1 MLKAIRKPLC
11 SAIFLASLPAAVQ
24 AAVISE
30 SDAGTVEFNVEAMAA
45 AMSADENYTGNPG
58 DKSWQEA
65 YIKGDLAATRQINAD
80 HSVYGTLG
88 VIALGTFGDG
98 DAGGFTTGDE
108 RKVHLENA
116 YAGWKFKD
124 GLIDLS
130 VGRQTFVLGDGF
142 LIAGDSLSA
151 GEGFEAFSNG
161 GLDRGGAYYLAGRK
175 SFDNTAILKVDPEGP
190 VRGDLFWL
198 KSDNKFQ
205 QSPELVGANLEYVD
219 ENLGTIGASYMT
231 VTDVDLGKGLGL
243 YDNRDGMNIFS
254 VRAQGTAGVENL
266 FLNFEYVKESGGD
279 QTEKDASAWTAEASW
294 MFSELPWT
302 PIVNYRYATFS
313 GDKAGTADDES
324 FDPLFF
330 GVTRGFGTWFQGE
343 VAANYAGPFNSGNN
357 VNRLDITL
365 LPQENI
371 ALGIQYWKFGKEEN
385 NDFEANEL
393 DLYAFWGI
401 NDNFS
406 VIPLI
411 GIYEPE
417 GDANKGSQGND
428 DKNVYVQ
435 AMVMFN
441 Y

>member
-1 MLKAIRKPLC
+1 MLKAIKKPLC

-24 AAVISE
+24 AAMLSE
-30 SDAGTVEFNVEAMAA
+30 KENSTLALNVEAIGA
-45 AMSADENYTGNPG
+45 AMSSDENYTGSPG
-58 DKSWQEA
+58 SKSWQEA
-65 YIKGDLAATRQINAD
+65 YIKGDLAATRKINAD

-108 RKVHLENA
+108 SKVHLENA
-116 YAGWKFKD
+116 FAGWTYKE
-124 GLIDLS
+124 GLVDVS
-130 VGRQTFVLGDGF
+130 AGRQTFVLGDGF

-161 GLDRGGAYYLAGRK
+161 GLDRGGAYYIAGRK
-175 SFDNTAILKVDPEGP
+175 SFDNTLVMKVDPEGP
-190 VRGDLFWL
+190 LRGDLFWL

-205 QSPELVGANLEYVD
+205 QSPEVVGANIEYVN
-219 ENLGTIGASYMT
+219 EEMGTVAASFLK
-231 VTDVDLGKGLGL
+231 VTDVDVGKGLAL
-243 YDNRDGMNIFS
+243 YDNREGMKIMNL
-254 VRAQGTAGVENL
+254 RAQGTAGVENL
-266 FLNFEYVKESGGD
+266 FLNFEYVKETGGD
-279 QTEKDASAWTAEASW
+279 NTEKDASAWTAEASW
-294 MFSELPWT
+294 MFSDLPWT
-302 PIVNYRYATFS
+302 PIVNYRHATFS
-313 GDKAGTADDES
+313 GDKASTADDES

-357 VNRLDITL
+357 VNRLDVTL

-371 ALGIQYWKFGKEEN
+371 AIGIQYWKFGKEED
-385 NDFEANEL
+385 NDFEASEL
-393 DLYAFWGI
+393 DIYAFWGI
-401 NDNFS
+401 NDNLS
-406 VIPLI
+406 VIPLV

-417 GDANKGSQGND
+417 GANNIAAQGND
-428 DKNVYVQ
+428 DKNVYLQ

>member
-1 MLKAIRKPLC
+1 MRKPLC
-11 SAIFLASLPAAVQ
+11 NAIFLASLPAYVQ

-30 SDAGTVEFNVEAMAA
+30 SDRGSIEFNVEAAA
-45 AMSADENYTGNPG
+45 SVMSAGENYTGTPG
-58 DKSWQEA
+58 DKHWQEA
-65 YIKGDLAATRQINAD
+65 YIKGDLAATRQINID
-80 HSVYGTLG
+80 HSIYGSLG

-108 RKVHLENA
+108 SKAHLENA
-116 YAGWKFKD
+116 FVGWRYKD
-124 GLIDLS
+124 GLLDLS
-130 VGRQTFVLGDGF
+130 AGRQNFVLGDGF
-142 LIAGDSLSA
+142 LIAGDALSP
-151 GEGFEAFSNG
+151 GEGFDQFSNG
-161 GLDRGGAYYLAGRK
+161 SLDRGGAYYLAGRK
-175 SFDNTAILKVDPEGP
+175 SFDNTLILKVDPDGP

-198 KSDNKFQ
+198 KSDNNFQ
-205 QSPELVGANLEYVD
+205 QRPELTGVNLEYVD
-219 ENLGTIGASYMT
+219 GSLGTIGVSYMR
-231 VTDVDLGKGLGL
+231 VTDLDVGKGLGL
-243 YDNRDGMNIFS
+243 YDNRDGMNTFS
-254 VRAQGTAGVENL
+254 VRAQGTAGVEEL
-266 FLNFEYVKESGGD
+266 FLNFEYAIESGGD
-279 QTEKDASAWTAEASW
+279 QAKKDATAWTAEAGW
-294 MFSELPWT
+294 MFSGLPWT
-302 PIVNYRYATFS
+302 PIVNYRYAIFS

-371 ALGIQYWKFGKEEN
+371 ALGVQYWKFGKEEN
-385 NDFEANEL
+385 NDFEAKEL

-411 GIYEPE
+411 GVYEPE
-417 GDANKGSQGND
+417 GTVNTGLQGND
-428 DKNVYVQ
+428 DKNIYMQ